1 MLSASAVCAVGSMA
15 LTPPSAAYLGY
26 LDGRVL
32 ILLFSLM
39 AVVSLLLFLI
49 LTIWSHHL
57 TSQLT
62 DQQAAQRWDKDG
74 KSVQVSCYFTDQVKL
89 TDMEFIGF
97 KKKLEQMLKETLPA
111 DEYSEE
117 NDRRLVVDGYSAMG
131 KVTVLSEKG
140 KLTDA
145 DAIGIGGDYFL
156 FHPVKLLSGGYFTG
170 EDLMQ
175 DSIILDTEGAWQLF
189 GSNDIVGKSVMIGG
203 VPHYVAGVIER
214 DGSKFAKSAG
224 LNKTTV
230 YLSDDSLQAYG
241 TTAGISNYE
250 VLAPNPVRHFVYNA
264 VKDQLGVAEDDMVVV
279 ENTTRFK
286 VESLI
291 PVILEF
297 GTRSMQ
303 NAAIRFPFWEN
314 VARGY
319 EDVCALILIFQ
330 FLFLLIPGT
339 ILIAFFI
346 WKWRHR
352 TFTWKDLGNRIID
365 IRDGL
370 RKKSRREKEKWEN
383 F

>member
-1 MLSASAVCAVGSMA
+1 
-15 LTPPSAAYLGY
+15 
-26 LDGRVL
+26 
-32 ILLFSLM
+32 
-39 AVVSLLLFLI
+39 
-49 LTIWSHHL
+49 
-57 TSQLT
+57 
-62 DQQAAQRWDKDG
+62 
-74 KSVQVSCYFTDQVKL
+74 
-89 TDMEFIGF
+89 
-97 KKKLEQMLKETLPA
+97 
-111 DEYSEE
+111 
-117 NDRRLVVDGYSAMG
+117 
-131 KVTVLSEKG
+131 
-140 KLTDA
+140 
-145 DAIGIGGDYFL
+145 
-156 FHPVKLLSGGYFTG
+156 
-170 EDLMQ
+170 
-175 DSIILDTEGAWQLF
+175 
-189 GSNDIVGKSVMIGG
+189 
-203 VPHYVAGVIER
+203 
-214 DGSKFAKSAG
+214 
-224 LNKTTV
+224 
-230 YLSDDSLQAYG
+230 
-241 TTAGISNYE
+241 
-250 VLAPNPVRHFVYNA
+250 
-264 VKDQLGVAEDDMVVV
+264 MVVV

>member
-1 MLSASAVCAVGSMA
+1 MKGSCGKEFTVGIRLKRFFSNF
-15 LTPPSAAYLGY
+15 TIKQI
-26 LDGRVL
+26 V
-32 ILLFSLM
+32 FSLM
-39 AVVSLLLFLI
+39 AVVSFLLFLV

-140 KLTDA
+140 KLTDV

-224 LNKTTV
+224 LNKTV

>member
-1 MLSASAVCAVGSMA
+1 MQDSCGKEVTVGIRLKRFFSNF
-15 LTPPSAAYLGY
+15 TIKQI
-26 LDGRVL
+26 V
-32 ILLFSLM
+32 FSLM
-39 AVVSLLLFLI
+39 AMVSLLLFLV

-89 TDMEFIGF
+89 TDMEFMGF

-140 KLTDA
+140 KLTDV

-189 GSNDIVGKSVMIGG
+189 GSNDIVGKSVMNGG

-339 ILIAFFI
+339 ILIVFFI

-370 RKKSRREKEKWEN
+370 RKKSRRENEKWEN

>member
-1 MLSASAVCAVGSMA
+1 MGIRLKRFFSNFTIKQIV
-15 LTPPSAAYLGY
+15 
-26 LDGRVL
+26 
-32 ILLFSLM
+32 FSLITII
-39 AVVSLLLFLI
+39 SLLLFLA

-57 TSQLT
+57 TSQLS
-62 DQQAAQRWDKDG
+62 DQRAAQRWDKDG

-89 TDMEFIGF
+89 TDMEFTGF
-97 KKKLEQMLKETLPA
+97 EKKLEQMLKETLPA

-131 KVTVLSEKG
+131 TVTVISEKG

-145 DAIGIGGDYFL
+145 NAIGIGGDYFL

-214 DGSKFAKSAG
+214 DNSKFAKSAG

-241 TTAGISNYE
+241 TTVGISNYE
-250 VLAPNPVRHFVYNA
+250 VLAPNPVKHFVYNA
-264 VKDQLGVAEDDMVVV
+264 VKEQLGVAESDMVVV

-339 ILIAFFI
+339 ILIVFLI

-352 TFTWKDLGNRIID
+352 MFTWKDLGNRIID
-365 IRDGL
+365 IKDGL